1 MRTFARAVL
10 ALTALLCLATSAL
23 AEPLVSIVFS
33 GNTWGYFKPCPT

>member
-1 MRTFARAVL
+1 MRMFLRAAFTL
-10 ALTALLCLATSAL
+10 MALLCLTTSAL